1 MNNWAL
7 DSKRYTQTLGQI
19 VNVICHTVN
28 YTSYASFPFTLLY
41 IHVYRK
47 MIFIIKNY
55 IIERDKYVFYRIN
68 ILYLFN
74 IL

>member
-7 DSKRYTQTLGQI
+7 DSKRYTQTLGSI
-19 VNVICHTVN
+19 VHVVYHYVN

-41 IHVYRK
+41 IHVHRN
-47 MIFIIKNY
+47 MIFIIQSY
-55 IIERDKYVFYRIN
+55 IIEWDKYEFNRIN

-74 IL
+74 VL